1 MTNRLGIAGG
11 REVKKE
17 IKINFRVEVYPRTT
31 KQLADLYGITVAEEE
46 DVCIS
51 IVADI
56 NRHVNDVRF
65 TEIVS
70 DRAKRGSMETV
81 VLPSESVQK
90 LLAIAHHAI
99 MLEKWLGEN
108 LGQNDEWPMQ
118 LIAST
123 ETDEAAAEE
132 VSKMLSAMG
141 LAGREVKADGECMRQ
156 LMRWQI
162 ETFGNP
168 YGDVNEL
175 L

>member
-1 MTNRLGIAGG
+1 M
-11 REVKKE
+11 KKE
-17 IKINFRVEVYPRTT
+17 LKINFRVEVYPRTT
-31 KQLADLYGITVAEEE
+31 LAEEE

-65 TEIVS
+65 TEIV
-70 DRAKRGSMETV
+70 AKRGSMETV

-90 LLAIAHHAI
+90 LIALAHHAI

-132 VSKMLSAMG
+132 VSRMLSAMG
-141 LAGREVKADGECMRQ
+141 LAGREVKADGECLRQ

-168 YGDVNEL
+168 YEGMP
-175 L
+175 

>member
-1 MTNRLGIAGG
+1 M
-11 REVKKE
+11 KKE

-31 KQLADLYGITVAEEE
+31 RITVAEEE

-70 DRAKRGSMETV
+70 EGRGMTSRAKRGSMETV

-90 LLAIAHHAI
+90 LIALAHHAI

-123 ETDEAAAEE
+123 E
-132 VSKMLSAMG
+132 
-141 LAGREVKADGECMRQ
+141 EVKADGECMRQ
-156 LMRWQI
+156 IMRWQI
-162 ETFGNP
+162 ETYGNP

>member
-1 MTNRLGIAGG
+1 M
-11 REVKKE
+11 KKE

-31 KQLADLYGITVAEEE
+31 AEEE

-70 DRAKRGSMETV
+70 DRAKRGSMEPI
-81 VLPSESVQK
+81 VLPSESGRK
-90 LLAIAHHAI
+90 LVALAHHAI
-99 MLEKWLGEN
+99 LLEKWLREN
-108 LGQNDEWPMQ
+108 SGHNEEWPVEIM
-118 LIAST
+118 ADAK
-123 ETDEAAAEE
+123 EGAE
-132 VSKMLSAMG
+132 
-141 LAGREVKADGECMRQ
+141 LAGMLKSLEDSSDAFRADGECMRQ

-168 YGDVNEL
+168 YGDGNEIL
-175 L
+175 

>member
-1 MTNRLGIAGG
+1 
-11 REVKKE
+11 VKKE
-17 IKINFRVEVYPRTT
+17 KKINFRVEVYPRTT
-31 KQLADLYGITVAEEE
+31 GITVAEEE

-70 DRAKRGSMETV
+70 METV
-81 VLPSESVQK
+81 RLPSESVQK
-90 LLAIAHHAI
+90 LLALAHHAI

-132 VSKMLSAMG
+132 VSRMLSAMG
-141 LAGREVKADGECMRQ
+141 LAGREVKADGECLRQ

-162 ETFGNP
+162 ETFGSP
-168 YGDVNEL
+168 YGGGNEL

>member
-1 MTNRLGIAGG
+1 
-11 REVKKE
+11 VKKE

-31 KQLADLYGITVAEEE
+31 LTVAEEE

-65 TEIVS
+65 TEIV
-70 DRAKRGSMETV
+70 AKRGSMETV

-90 LLAIAHHAI
+90 LIALAHHAI

-123 ETDEAAAEE
+123 ETDEAAAE
-132 VSKMLSAMG
+132 
-141 LAGREVKADGECMRQ
+141 
-156 LMRWQI
+156 
-162 ETFGNP
+162 
-168 YGDVNEL
+168 
-175 L
+175 

>member
-1 MTNRLGIAGG
+1 M
-11 REVKKE
+11 KKE
-17 IKINFRVEVYPRTT
+17 KKINFRVEVYPRTT
-31 KQLADLYGITVAEEE
+31 LAEEE

-65 TEIVS
+65 TEIV
-70 DRAKRGSMETV
+70 AKRGSMETV

-90 LLAIAHHAI
+90 LIALAHHAI
-99 MLEKWLGEN
+99 MLDKWL
-108 LGQNDEWPMQ
+108 
-118 LIAST
+118 T

-156 LMRWQI
+156 IMRWQI
-162 ETFGNP
+162 ETYGNP
-168 YGDVNEL
+168 YGEGMP
-175 L
+175 

>member
-1 MTNRLGIAGG
+1 M
-11 REVKKE
+11 KKE

-65 TEIVS
+65 TEIV
-70 DRAKRGSMETV
+70 AKRGSMETV

-90 LLAIAHHAI
+90 LIALAHHAI

-108 LGQNDEWPMQ
+108 LGHNDEWPMQ

-141 LAGREVKADGECMRQ
+141 LAGREVKADGECLRQ

-162 ETFGNP
+162 ETYGNP
-168 YGDVNEL
+168 YGGVNEL

>member
-1 MTNRLGIAGG
+1 M
-11 REVKKE
+11 KKE
-17 IKINFRVEVYPRTT
+17 KKINFRVEVYPRTT
-31 KQLADLYGITVAEEE
+31 LAEEE

>member
-1 MTNRLGIAGG
+1 M
-11 REVKKE
+11 KKE

-31 KQLADLYGITVAEEE
+31 LTVAEEE

-70 DRAKRGSMETV
+70 EGRGMTSRAKRGSMETV

-90 LLAIAHHAI
+90 LIALAHHAI

-108 LGQNDEWPMQ
+108 LGQYDEWPMQ

-162 ETFGNP
+162 ETFG
-168 YGDVNEL
+168 YGGGNEL

>member
-1 MTNRLGIAGG
+1 M
-11 REVKKE
+11 KKE

-31 KQLADLYGITVAEEE
+31 LTVAEEE

-70 DRAKRGSMETV
+70 EGRGMTSRAKRGSMETV

-90 LLAIAHHAI
+90 LIALAHHAI

-123 ETDEAAAEE
+123 ETDVAAAEE
-132 VSKMLSAMG
+132 VSRMLSAMG

-162 ETFGNP
+162 ETFG
-168 YGDVNEL
+168 YGGGNEL

>member
-1 MTNRLGIAGG
+1 M
-11 REVKKE
+11 KKE

-31 KQLADLYGITVAEEE
+31 LAEEE

-70 DRAKRGSMETV
+70 DTDMETV

-90 LLAIAHHAI
+90 LLALAHHAI

-108 LGQNDEWPMQ
+108 LGHNDEWPMQ

-132 VSKMLSAMG
+132 VSRMLSAMG

-168 YGDVNEL
+168 YGGGNEL

>member
-1 MTNRLGIAGG
+1 M
-11 REVKKE
+11 KKE
-17 IKINFRVEVYPRTT
+17 KKINFRVEVYPRTT
-31 KQLADLYGITVAEEE
+31 LTVAEEE

-65 TEIVS
+65 TEIV
-70 DRAKRGSMETV
+70 AKRGSMETV

-90 LLAIAHHAI
+90 LIALAHHAI
-99 MLEKWLGEN
+99 MLDKWLGEN
-108 LGQNDEWPMQ
+108 LGHEWPMQ

-132 VSKMLSAMG
+132 VSRMLSAMG

-162 ETFGNP
+162 ETYGNP
-168 YGDVNEL
+168 YGEGMP
-175 L
+175 

>member
-1 MTNRLGIAGG
+1 M
-11 REVKKE
+11 KKE
-17 IKINFRVEVYPRTT
+17 KKINFRVEVYPRTT
-31 KQLADLYGITVAEEE
+31 LAEEE

-65 TEIVS
+65 TEIV
-70 DRAKRGSMETV
+70 AKRGSMET

-90 LLAIAHHAI
+90 LIALAHHAI

-108 LGQNDEWPMQ
+108 LGHNDEWPMQ

-141 LAGREVKADGECMRQ
+141 LAGREVKADGECLRQ

-162 ETFGNP
+162 ETFGNQ

>member
-1 MTNRLGIAGG
+1 M
-11 REVKKE
+11 KKE
-17 IKINFRVEVYPRTT
+17 KKINFRVEVYPRTT
-31 KQLADLYGITVAEEE
+31 GITVAEE

-70 DRAKRGSMETV
+70 DTDGVCEHCGSPWT
-81 VLPSESVQK
+81 SESVQK
-90 LLAIAHHAI
+90 LLALAHHAI

-108 LGQNDEWPMQ
+108 LGHNDEWPMQ

-123 ETDEAAAEE
+123 E
-132 VSKMLSAMG
+132 
-141 LAGREVKADGECMRQ
+141 EVKADGECLRQ

-162 ETFGNP
+162 ETFGSP
-168 YGDVNEL
+168 YGDGNEL

>member
-1 MTNRLGIAGG
+1 M
-11 REVKKE
+11 KKE

-31 KQLADLYGITVAEEE
+31 LAEEE

-65 TEIVS
+65 TEIV
-70 DRAKRGSMETV
+70 AKRGSMETV

-90 LLAIAHHAI
+90 LIALAHHAI

-108 LGQNDEWPMQ
+108 LGHNDEWPMQ

-168 YGDVNEL
+168 YEGMP
-175 L
+175 

>member
-1 MTNRLGIAGG
+1 M
-11 REVKKE
+11 KKE
-17 IKINFRVEVYPRTT
+17 KKINFRVEVYPRTT
-31 KQLADLYGITVAEEE
+31 GITVAEE
-46 DVCIS
+46 DVYIS

-70 DRAKRGSMETV
+70 ERGSMETV
-81 VLPSESVQK
+81 GLPSESVQK
-90 LLAIAHHAI
+90 LLALAHHAI

-108 LGQNDEWPMQ
+108 LGHNDEWPMQ

-141 LAGREVKADGECMRQ
+141 LAGREVKADGECLRQ

-162 ETFGNP
+162 ETFGSP
-168 YGDVNEL
+168 YGDGNEL

>member
-1 MTNRLGIAGG
+1 M
-11 REVKKE
+11 KKE

-108 LGQNDEWPMQ
+108 LGHNDEWPMQ

-132 VSKMLSAMG
+132 VSRMLSAMG
-141 LAGREVKADGECMRQ
+141 LAGREVKADGECLRQ

-162 ETFGNP
+162 ETYGNP
-168 YGDVNEL
+168 YGGVNEL

>member
-1 MTNRLGIAGG
+1 
-11 REVKKE
+11 VKKE
-17 IKINFRVEVYPRTT
+17 KKINFRVEVYPRTT
-31 KQLADLYGITVAEEE
+31 LTVAEEE

-70 DRAKRGSMETV
+70 METV
-81 VLPSESVQK
+81 RLPSESVQK
-90 LLAIAHHAI
+90 LIALAHHAI

-123 ETDEAAAEE
+123 E
-132 VSKMLSAMG
+132 
-141 LAGREVKADGECMRQ
+141 EVKADGECLRQ

-162 ETFGNP
+162 ETYGNP
-168 YGDVNEL
+168 YGGVNEL

>member
-1 MTNRLGIAGG
+1 M
-11 REVKKE
+11 KKE
-17 IKINFRVEVYPRTT
+17 LKINFRVEVYPRTT
-31 KQLADLYGITVAEEE
+31 LAEEE

-51 IVADI
+51 IVADS

-65 TEIVS
+65 TEIV
-70 DRAKRGSMETV
+70 AKRGSMETV

-90 LLAIAHHAI
+90 LIALAHHAI

-108 LGQNDEWPMQ
+108 LGHNDEWPMQ

-141 LAGREVKADGECMRQ
+141 LAGREVKADGECLRQ

-162 ETFGNP
+162 ETFGSP
-168 YGDVNEL
+168 YGDGNEL

>member
-1 MTNRLGIAGG
+1 M
-11 REVKKE
+11 KKE

-31 KQLADLYGITVAEEE
+31 YGITVAEEE

-70 DRAKRGSMETV
+70 EGRGMTSRAKRGSMETV

-90 LLAIAHHAI
+90 LIALAHHAI

-132 VSKMLSAMG
+132 VSRMLSAMG

-162 ETFGNP
+162 ETFG
-168 YGDVNEL
+168 YGGGNEL

>member
-1 MTNRLGIAGG
+1 M
-11 REVKKE
+11 KKE
-17 IKINFRVEVYPRTT
+17 LKINFRVEVYPRTT
-31 KQLADLYGITVAEEE
+31 LAEEE

-51 IVADI
+51 IVADS

-70 DRAKRGSMETV
+70 METV
-81 VLPSESVQK
+81 RLPSESVQK
-90 LLAIAHHAI
+90 LIALAHHAI

-108 LGQNDEWPMQ
+108 LGHNDDWPMQ

-141 LAGREVKADGECMRQ
+141 LAGREVKADGECLRQ

-162 ETFGNP
+162 ETFG
-168 YGDVNEL
+168 YGCGNEL

>member
-1 MTNRLGIAGG
+1 M
-11 REVKKE
+11 KKE

-31 KQLADLYGITVAEEE
+31 LTVAEEE

-65 TEIVS
+65 TEIV
-70 DRAKRGSMETV
+70 AKRGSMETV

-90 LLAIAHHAI
+90 LIALAHHAI
-99 MLEKWLGEN
+99 MLDKWLGEN
-108 LGQNDEWPMQ
+108 LGHNDEWPMQ

-141 LAGREVKADGECMRQ
+141 LAGREVKADGECLRQ

-162 ETFGNP
+162 ETYGNP
-168 YGDVNEL
+168 YGGGNEL

>member
-1 MTNRLGIAGG
+1 M
-11 REVKKE
+11 KKE
-17 IKINFRVEVYPRTT
+17 LKINFRVEVYPRTT
-31 KQLADLYGITVAEEE
+31 GITVAEE

-90 LLAIAHHAI
+90 LLALAHHAI

-108 LGQNDEWPMQ
+108 LGHNDEWPMQ

-141 LAGREVKADGECMRQ
+141 LAGREVKADGECLRQ

-162 ETFGNP
+162 ETFG
-168 YGDVNEL
+168 YGGGNEL

>member
-1 MTNRLGIAGG
+1 M
-11 REVKKE
+11 KKE
-17 IKINFRVEVYPRTT
+17 KKINFRVEVYPRTT
-31 KQLADLYGITVAEEE
+31 LAEEE

-70 DRAKRGSMETV
+70 EGRGMTSRAKRGSMETV
-81 VLPSESVQK
+81 LPSESVQK
-90 LLAIAHHAI
+90 LIALAHHAI

-108 LGQNDEWPMQ
+108 LGHNDEWPMQ

-132 VSKMLSAMG
+132 VSKMLSAIG

-156 LMRWQI
+156 IMRWQI

-168 YGDVNEL
+168 YGYGGGNEL

>member
-1 MTNRLGIAGG
+1 M
-11 REVKKE
+11 KKE

-31 KQLADLYGITVAEEE
+31 RITVAEEE

-141 LAGREVKADGECMRQ
+141 LAGREVKADGECLRQ

-162 ETFGNP
+162 ETYGNP
-168 YGDVNEL
+168 YGGVNEL

>member
-1 MTNRLGIAGG
+1 M
-11 REVKKE
+11 KKE

-31 KQLADLYGITVAEEE
+31 GITVAEEE

-70 DRAKRGSMETV
+70 METV
-81 VLPSESVQK
+81 RLPSESVQK
-90 LLAIAHHAI
+90 LIALAHHAI
-99 MLEKWLGEN
+99 MLDKWLGEN
-108 LGQNDEWPMQ
+108 LGHEWPMQ

-132 VSKMLSAMG
+132 VSRMLSAMG

-156 LMRWQI
+156 IMRWQI
-162 ETFGNP
+162 ETFGSP
-168 YGDVNEL
+168 YGDGNEL